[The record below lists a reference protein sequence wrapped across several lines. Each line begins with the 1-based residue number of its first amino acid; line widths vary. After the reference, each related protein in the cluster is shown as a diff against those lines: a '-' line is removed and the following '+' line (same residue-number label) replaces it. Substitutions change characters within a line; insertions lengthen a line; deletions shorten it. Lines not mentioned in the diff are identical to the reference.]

1 MILAGLDE
9 VGYGPL
15 LGPLVVA
22 CCAVEVPGDGLGDA
36 PPDLWEVWGR
46 AVSKSRSKNGRKLHF
61 NDSKAVYSPSAGL
74 KELEKSVLS
83 LVATNGWCENFDA
96 LLARVAPEA
105 AAELAAHP
113 WYGRFDGEPF
123 PAASDAAS
131 VRVLANGLRVEVER
145 AGCAVRHLRAAV
157 VGERRLNR
165 MFDATR
171 NKAGALFSIVAVL
184 LDDLM
189 VRFGDQ
195 NLLIVCD
202 RQGGRSRYG
211 PLLRQMWPDRDLT
224 IESETESFASYTLGG
239 SAVPVRLTFGE
250 KAEQSSLPTAAA
262 SMLGKYLREMLMHR
276 FNAWWS
282 QQVPGVK
289 PTAGYWTDGQRFLLD
304 VDAKR
309 RGLGIRDE
317 EMVRKR

>member
-22 CCAVEVPGDGLGDA
+22 CGAVELPGDEV
-36 PPDLWEVWGR
+36 PDLWEAWGR
-46 AVSKSRSKNGRKLHF
+46 VVSKSRSKNGRKLHF

-83 LVATNGWCENFDA
+83 LVATNGWCEDFDA

-105 AAELAAHP
+105 AAELAQYP
-113 WYGRFDGEPF
+113 WYVPFDAEPF
-123 PAASDAAS
+123 PAANDAAS
-131 VRVLANGLRVEVER
+131 VRVLANGLRLEVEK
-145 AGCAVRHLRAAV
+145 AGCAVRHLRVAV

-171 NKAGALFSIVAVL
+171 NKAAALFSIVAVL
-184 LDDLM
+184 LDELM
-189 VRFGDQ
+189 TRFGDQ
-195 NLLIVCD
+195 DLLIVCD

-211 PLLRQMWPDRDLT
+211 PLLRQMWPDRDLV
-224 IESETESFASYTLGG
+224 IESETESFAAYTLGG
-239 SAVPVRLTFGE
+239 SRHPVRLTFGE

-262 SMLGKYLREMLMHR
+262 SMLGKYVREMLMAR
-276 FNAWWS
+276 FNAWWAD
-282 QQVPGVK
+282 QVPGVR
-289 PTAGYWTDGQRFLLD
+289 PTAGYWTDGQRFLVD

-309 RGLGIRDE
+309 RALGIGDE
-317 EMVRKR
+317 EIIRKR